1 MDSPA
6 FKAGMR
12 CLRLDFRIADGVLFG
27 DFRQVTHLDTAIGIQ
42 LKKAQRP
49 PHQGGRCAFRSK
61 EVRNQSE
68 LPRCI
73 NRQQSQH
80 MLLKISVYDSRYNS
94 AHALDETQPQQ
105 LPCLGALMQ
114 SCCSSMKLPMVV

>member
-1 MDSPA
+1 MCAARFDAEYESIQNV
-6 FKAGMR
+6 K
-12 CLRLDFRIADGVLFG
+12 RL
-27 DFRQVTHLDTAIGIQ
+27 
-42 LKKAQRP
+42 
-49 PHQGGRCAFRSK
+49 CAFRSK